1 MPGAADLSRDLAR
14 HAEAFCRFYFPNG
27 RKVGNYWQMGDVTGV
42 PGRSLGI
49 RLRESGGREAG
60 KWADRASGE
69 YGDLLDLLEIRIG
82 ATSFRELRSEAMS
95 FLGRPEA
102 HHANNGSSGEHGQS
116 SDHAE
121 KGRKLFSYG
130 HAFNGTAAERYLRAR
145 GINRF
150 GPALR
155 YHSRVYL
162 RDGDGSLLQLPAML
176 AAITDNDGNV
186 TGCARTFLD
195 TKLDRVAAIE
205 EPKRVLGQ
213 LYGNAIRFS
222 TRAGGEDLIAGEGLE
237 NVLSIGSAL
246 PLLDLASCLTAQHLA
261 LFNPPPWCK
270 RLWIARD
277 NDEAGEKAASDLR
290 ARAEPMGIAVF
301 DLVPERNDFNDD
313 LRECGLQK
321 LRSKVEAQMR
331 AAMSGSLPW
340 KNRP

>member
-14 HAEAFCRFYFPNG
+14 HAEAFCRTYFPNG

-42 PGRSLGI
+42 PGRSLAI
-49 RLRESGGREAG
+49 RLKESGGREAG
-60 KWADRASGE
+60 NWADRATGE
-69 YGDLLDLLEIRIG
+69 YGDLLDLLEIRI
-82 ATSFRELRSEAMS
+82 APTSFRELRSEAMS
-95 FLGRPEA
+95 FLGRPEVD
-102 HHANNGSSGEHGQS
+102 HAENGSSVQHGQA

-130 HAFNGTAAERYLRAR
+130 QTFKGTPAERYLRAR
-145 GINRF
+145 GISRF

-162 RDGDGSLLQLPAML
+162 RDSDGSLLQVPAML

-186 TGCARTFLD
+186 TGCSRTFLD
-195 TKLDRVAAIE
+195 TKLDRVAAVE

-222 TRAGGEDLIAGEGLE
+222 ARAGGEDLIAGEGLE
-237 NVLSIGSAL
+237 NVLSVGSTL

-277 NDEAGEKAASDLR
+277 NDEAGEKAAFELR
-290 ARAEPMGIAVF
+290 TRAEPMGIDVF

-313 LRECGLQK
+313 LREDGLQQ
-321 LRSKVEAQMR
+321 LRSKLEAQMR
-331 AAMSGSLPW
+331 AAASGRLPW
-340 KNRP
+340 RIRP